1 MGSHRVRHNLV
12 TEQQHPLGNV
22 TPSSCETGP
31 LCLSIL
37 SWGAAS
43 RWKKMLACQGQRPG
57 PSTQTF
63 KHGKSLSHVWLLATP
78 RTVAHQ
84 APLSVGFSR
93 QEYWSGWPCP
103 SPGDLPHPGM
113 EPTSPES
120 PALAGGFLSPL
131 GRSLL
136 LTMLISPVSRLGLI
150 FVSGNHF
157 QKYAWC

>member
-1 MGSHRVRHNLV
+1 MVGWQYQLSGQESEQTLGDDEGQGSLAFPSPWGRRVRHNLV

-63 KHGKSLSHVWLLATP
+63 KHGKSLSHV
-78 RTVAHQ
+78 
-84 APLSVGFSR
+84 
-93 QEYWSGWPCP
+93 
-103 SPGDLPHPGM
+103 
-113 EPTSPES
+113 
-120 PALAGGFLSPL
+120 
-131 GRSLL
+131 
-136 LTMLISPVSRLGLI
+136 
-150 FVSGNHF
+150 
-157 QKYAWC
+157 